1 MKIIIT
7 LKYGGFILAVFSII
21 IAGSIDA
28 TAQVE
33 NTTINELSSALS
45 GEKYAAPATVFGGV
59 GRKYPTWQAG
69 LDLLIL
75 SSPHYKAFR
84 NQFELSDRVVWGE
97 WWYSDGLGVKALYSE
112 QSFTMFGESGN
123 GPQAKTSHLGFLTK
137 IQQTLVKPWKMSAGL
152 GLAKTEFV
160 LENQIKLGNSLIS
173 ELRIGFELLAN
184 FWTEVGILTIDSSSG
199 GGSGDQRLGSTGYL
213 FGFSYGF

>member
-1 MKIIIT
+1 MKIKIA
-7 LKYGGFILAVFSII
+7 LKYGGFLLAITSII
-21 IAGSIDA
+21 MGSTIDA
-28 TAQVE
+28 TAKVE

-45 GEKYAAPATVFGGV
+45 GEQYTTPATVFGGV
-59 GRKYPTWQAG
+59 GRKFPTWQAG

-84 NQFELSDRVVWGE
+84 NQFELSDRVLWGE
-97 WWYSDGLGVKALYSE
+97 WWYSDRWGVKALYSE

-123 GPQAKTSHLGFLTK
+123 GPQSKTSHLGLLTK

-160 LENQIKLGNSLIS
+160 LESQIKLGNSLIS
-173 ELRIGFELLAN
+173 ELRIGFEFLAD
-184 FWTEVGILTIDSSSG
+184 FWTEAGILTIDSSSG
-199 GGSGDQRLGSTGYL
+199 SGSGDQRLGSTGYL
-213 FGFSYGF
+213 LGFSYGF